1 MFKFFQKKPL
11 EEDNKEENLASI
23 SYIIKKDA
31 KTAYVDIELKDY
43 EEEYIDALCQLL
55 DILGNELFYFDTVNM
70 VKTSLMQENKHD
82 ALIKILTK
90 INSKIRAKIY
100 SSNMESY
107 KDEPCIKPSEMFKR

>member
-11 EEDNKEENLASI
+11 EEDKEDNLASI

-43 EEEYIDALCQLL
+43 EEESIDALCQLL
-55 DILGNELFYFDTVNM
+55 DILGSDLFYFDTINM
-70 VKTSLMQENKHD
+70 VKSSLMQENKHD
-82 ALIKILTK
+82 ALIKILTRM
-90 INSKIRAKIY
+90 NSKIRDKIY
-100 SSNMESY
+100 NSITDSD